1 MTPPAGGLSTD
12 SGLYFVGASMDKYF
26 RAFDLETGEE
36 LWKDRLPYAGN
47 AVPMTYRLKKD
58 GRQFVV
64 IAAGANPIS
73 DMGDVMVAYALPAK
87 DGMAATSD

>member
-1 MTPPAGGLSTD
+1 
-12 SGLYFVGASMDKYF
+12 MDKYF

-73 DMGDVMVAYALPAK
+73 DMGDVMVAYALPEKGGHAP
-87 DGMAATSD
+87 ARE